1 MGPSLLPPSAFMA
14 YRGVAL
20 LFLLMTLTK
29 VFSDI
34 SKMFIIQI
42 DAVGMV
48 YKCMQSVKKK
58 GGVCAAAG

>member
-1 MGPSLLPPSAFMA
+1 MA